1 MAKKLLEAEN
11 ISKYYRL
18 GVLGSRSFKEDL
30 RDWWTGRNT
39 RFKETEAES
48 PEHIWAL
55 QNISF
60 DVTQGEVLGLIGKN
74 GAGKS
79 TLLKIISRITLP
91 TTGRISGNGRI
102 ASLLEVGTGFHG
114 ELTGREN
121 IYLNGHIMG
130 MKKKEIDRKFDEII
144 DFSGVSRFLDT
155 PVKRYSS
162 GMYVRLAFAV
172 AAHLDPEI
180 LIIDEVLAVGDAE
193 FQKKC
198 LDKIRS
204 ISSEEGKTIL
214 FVSHNIQTIRN
225 TCSRALVLDKGRI
238 IASGDSE
245 SVLAGYLNKTR
256 EQFLGT
262 DYTQQAM
269 MPGNG
274 IIRMHR
280 VELIPGYGNENPVI
294 DIRTELRIEFEFE
307 YDPEEAGYSPGDS
320 GQLMAQLQVHNDSG
334 ELIFELSSQSEH
346 LRKGI
351 VHGASLIPGNFLNDG
366 LYYISIAF
374 VGNSEL
380 RLFYLESCLSFHV
393 EDYRNSGAGYGKWAG
408 MVRPSF
414 PISLSQEPR

>member
-1 MAKKLLEAEN
+1 MAKKLIEAEN

-30 RDWWTGRNT
+30 RDWWAGKN
-39 RFKETEAES
+39 KKGLDPEPES
-48 PEHIWAL
+48 SQHIWAL
-55 QNISF
+55 QDICF
-60 DVTQGEVLGLIGKN
+60 DVSQGEVLGLIGKN

-91 TTGRISGNGRI
+91 TTGRIRGNGRI

-144 DFSGVSRFLDT
+144 EFSGVARFLDT

-180 LIIDEVLAVGDAE
+180 LIIDEVLAVGDVE
-193 FQKKC
+193 FQLKC
-198 LDKIRS
+198 LDKIKS
-204 ISSEEGKTIL
+204 ISREEGKTIL
-214 FVSHNIQTIRN
+214 FVSHNIQTVRN
-225 TCSRALVLDKGRI
+225 TCNRALVLDKGRI

-245 SVLAGYLNKTR
+245 SVLASYISKSR
-256 EQFLGT
+256 EQFLGKE
-262 DYTQQAM
+262 YSQQAV
-269 MPGNG
+269 MPGNDM
-274 IIRMHR
+274 IRIRR
-280 VELIPGYGNENPVI
+280 VELVPKYQNEYRII
-294 DIRTELRIEFEFE
+294 DIRTELAIHFEFE
-307 YDPEEAGYSPGDS
+307 YSVEAA
-320 GQLMAQLQVHNDSG
+320 GQLMAQLQVFNDAG
-334 ELIFELSSQSEH
+334 ELIFELSSQNYH
-346 LRKGI
+346 FRNGVVKG
-351 VHGASLIPGNFLNDG
+351 VSLIPGNFLNDG

-374 VGNSEL
+374 VRNSTV

-393 EDYRNSGAGYGKWAG
+393 EDFKDSGDGYGKWAG
-408 MVRPSF
+408 IVRPSF
-414 PISLSQEPR
+414 PIALNQEPE

>member
-1 MAKKLLEAEN
+1 MSKKLLEAEN

-39 RFKETEAES
+39 RFKETESES
-48 PEHIWAL
+48 PQHIWAL
-55 QNISF
+55 QDINF
-60 DVTQGEVLGLIGKN
+60 EVNQGEVLGLIGKN

-130 MKKKEIDRKFDEII
+130 MKKKEIERKFDEII

-193 FQKKC
+193 FQLKC
-198 LDKIRS
+198 LDKIKS

-214 FVSHNIQTIRN
+214 FVSHNIQTLRN
-225 TCSRALVLDKGRI
+225 TCNRALVLDKGRI
-238 IASGDSE
+238 VASGLSE
-245 SVLAGYLNKTR
+245 SVLAGYLHKTR

-262 DYTQQAM
+262 DYTQQPV
-269 MPGNG
+269 MPGNDR
-274 IIRMHR
+274 IRIRR
-280 VELIPGYGNENPVI
+280 VELIPGYLNDFAVI
-294 DIRTELRIEFEFE
+294 DVRTALRIEFEFE
-307 YDPEEAGYSPGDS
+307 YDPEESGYDPVAS
-320 GQLMAQLQVHNDSG
+320 GQLMAQLQVFNDSG
-334 ELIFELSSQSEH
+334 ELIFELSSQSYH
-346 LRKGI
+346 LNRGI
-351 VHGASLIPGNFLNDG
+351 VRGDSQIPGNFLNDG
-366 LYYISIAF
+366 LYYVSIAF
-374 VGNSEL
+374 VHNATV

-393 EDYRNSGAGYGKWAG
+393 EDYKHSGEGYGKWAG

-414 PISLSQEPR
+414 PITLRQDPS

>member
-1 MAKKLLEAEN
+1 MAQKLIEAEN

-18 GVLGSRSFKEDL
+18 GVLGSRSLQQDIKEWWSGKSKKPTGTDPES
-30 RDWWTGRNT
+30 RD
-39 RFKETEAES
+39 
-48 PEHIWAL
+48 HIWAL
-55 QNISF
+55 QDINFNVSH
-60 DVTQGEVLGLIGKN
+60 GEVLGLIGKN

-79 TLLKIISRITLP
+79 TLLKILSRITLP

-130 MKKKEIDRKFDEII
+130 MKKKEIERKFDEII
-144 DFSGVSRFLDT
+144 DFSGVARFLDT

-193 FQKKC
+193 FQLKC
-198 LDKIRS
+198 LEKIKS
-204 ISSEEGKTIL
+204 ISKEEGKTIL

-225 TCSRALVLDKGRI
+225 TCNRALVLDKGKI
-238 IASGDSE
+238 ITSGDSE
-245 SVLAGYLNKTR
+245 SVLASYIKITR

-262 DYTQQAM
+262 DYSNQSSQ
-269 MPGNG
+269 PGNEF
-274 IIRMHR
+274 IRIRR
-280 VELIPGYGNENPVI
+280 VELVPMYPDQNQVI
-294 DIRTELRIEFEFE
+294 DVRTNLSIHFEFN
-307 YDPEEAGYSPGDS
+307 YQVEEAGF
-320 GQLMAQLQVHNDSG
+320 LMVNLQVFNDAG
-334 ELIFELSSQSEH
+334 ELIFELASQNYSF
-346 LRKGI
+346 KNGI
-351 VHGASLIPGNFLNDG
+351 VKGESHIPGNFLNDG

-374 VGNSEL
+374 VRNSTT

-393 EDYRNSGAGYGKWAG
+393 EDYKNTGDWYGKWAG
-408 MVRPSF
+408 VVRPSF
-414 PISLSQEPR
+414 PIALNQESDRI

>member
-1 MAKKLLEAEN
+1 MAKKLIEAEN

-30 RDWWTGRNT
+30 RDWWAGKNKKSRD
-39 RFKETEAES
+39 TEPES
-48 PEHIWAL
+48 SGHIWAL
-55 QNISF
+55 QDICF
-60 DVTQGEVLGLIGKN
+60 DVSQGEVLGLIGKN

-144 DFSGVSRFLDT
+144 EFAGVARFLDT

-193 FQKKC
+193 FQLKC
-198 LDKIRS
+198 LDKIKS
-204 ISSEEGKTIL
+204 ISKEEGKTIL
-214 FVSHNIQTIRN
+214 FVSHNIHTIRN
-225 TCSRALVLDKGRI
+225 TCNRAMVLDKGRI

-245 SVLAGYLNKTR
+245 SVLASYISKSR
-256 EQFLGT
+256 EQFLGKE
-262 DYTQQAM
+262 YWQQAV
-269 MPGNG
+269 MPGNEM
-274 IIRMHR
+274 IRIRR
-280 VELIPGYGNENPVI
+280 VELVPRYLNDFRII
-294 DIRTELRIEFEFE
+294 DIRTELTIHFEFE
-307 YDPEEAGYSPGDS
+307 YSVEVTGH
-320 GQLMAQLQVHNDSG
+320 LMAQLQVFNDAG
-334 ELIFELSSQSEH
+334 ELIFELSSQNYH
-346 LRKGI
+346 FRNGI
-351 VHGASLIPGNFLNDG
+351 VKGESQIPGNFLNDG

-374 VGNSEL
+374 VRNSTT

-393 EDYRNSGAGYGKWAG
+393 EDYKDSGDGYGKWAG

-414 PISLSQEPR
+414 PISLNQEPE